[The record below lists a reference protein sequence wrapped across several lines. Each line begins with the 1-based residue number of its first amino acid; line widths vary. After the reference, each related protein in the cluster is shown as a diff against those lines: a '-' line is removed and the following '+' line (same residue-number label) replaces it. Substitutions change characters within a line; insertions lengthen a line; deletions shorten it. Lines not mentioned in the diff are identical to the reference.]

1 VTSNGRHPEL
11 DAEQAYIDHAYDCLE
26 AQRERVTRLRSMVE
40 VGRGGTNQA
49 RWEREVFEGNINHRL
64 GQLQLGSAS
73 LVFGRVD
80 DDEGGAYHIGRL
92 AVASEDQE
100 PVVVD
105 WRAPIAEPFYRATG
119 REPMGLRRRRHF
131 ATRGRELLDIED
143 EVFDLEGLA
152 AGDIQGHGAL
162 LSALDEHRTGH
173 LTDIVATIQGEQ
185 DEIIRDRLKG
195 MVVVQGGPGTGK
207 TVVALHRAAYLLY
220 THRFPL
226 EGQGVLVVAPNRLF
240 LRYVERVLPS
250 LGEAGV
256 HLLVLADL
264 VEDLIGEIP
273 VRLEESSATAAIK
286 GDARMADVIGA
297 AIRDRQRPLR
307 EDLVVPYG
315 LMSLRFTAS
324 VSAQVVREARRRAR
338 THNAGRR
345 HVENEVFRL
354 LAASHRSQPDPEA
367 VRSRLRNDEN
377 VRAALERIWPQL
389 TPTELLRDLFGSRA
403 LLGSA
408 ARGLLSE
415 SELASLARNR
425 GDGPGSYA
433 WSDSDVP
440 LLDEAY
446 ARLGPRLGRRHDDPE
461 ARTYGHIIV
470 DEAQDQSPMALRMIA
485 RRSLNGSMTVVGD
498 IAQATSAGGA
508 HSWEDVLRW
517 LPETSESPRRR
528 ELTIGYRI
536 AAPNMG
542 LAARVLAEAE
552 PSLDPPRSVRT
563 DGTPPRIVGSPPEG
577 LAALVVSVSL
587 EERAATGGG
596 SVAVIL
602 PRSLID
608 EVEAGFVVAG
618 VDHGRATIASRNVT
632 GGLRSDITLIPVALA
647 KGLELDAGV
656 VVEPARIVAEEPRGL
671 RALYVALT
679 RATKRLA
686 LVHAEPLPD
695 VLAE

>member
-11 DAEQAYIDHAYDCLE
+11 DAEQAYIDHAYACLD

-73 LVFGRVD
+73 LVFGRID
-80 DDEGGAYHIGRL
+80 DREGAAYHIGRL
-92 AVASEDQE
+92 AVAAEDQE

-105 WRAPIAEPFYRATG
+105 WRAPVAEPFYRATG

-143 EVFDLEGLA
+143 EVFALEGLA
-152 AGDIQGHGAL
+152 SGAIRGHGAL
-162 LSALDEHRTGH
+162 LTALEQHRTGQ

-185 DEIIRDRLKG
+185 DEIIRDELKG
-195 MVVVQGGPGTGK
+195 ILVVQGGPGTGK

-220 THRFPL
+220 TYRFPL

-240 LRYVERVLPS
+240 LRYVEQVLPS

-256 HLLVLADL
+256 HLMVLADL
-264 VEDLIGEIP
+264 LEDLLGDIP
-273 VRLEESSATAAIK
+273 VRLDEGPRASALK
-286 GDARMADVIGA
+286 GDARMADLVA
-297 AIRDRQRPLR
+297 NAVADRERTLR
-307 EDLVVPYG
+307 EDLAVPFG
-315 LMSLRFTAS
+315 LVGLRLTVQAS
-324 VSAQVVREARRRAR
+324 RHLVREARRRAR
-338 THNAGRR
+338 THNAARR
-345 HVENEVFRL
+345 FFEAEFFRL
-354 LAASHRSQPDPEA
+354 LAASHRSRPDPGT
-367 VRSRLRNDEN
+367 VRARLRGDDR
-377 VRAALERIWPQL
+377 VRAALEWMWPQL
-389 TPTELLRDLFGSRA
+389 TPAQLLRDLFGSRA
-403 LLGSA
+403 LLASA
-408 ARGLLSE
+408 ARGRFDPT
-415 SELASLARNR
+415 ELEQLYRSR
-425 GDGPGSYA
+425 GNSAGGYE
-433 WSDSDVP
+433 WSDADVP

-446 ARLGPRLGRRHDDPE
+446 ARLGARQGRRHDEPE
-461 ARTYGHIIV
+461 LRTYGHIIV
-470 DEAQDQSPMALRMIA
+470 DEAQDHSAMALRMIA

-498 IAQATSAGGA
+498 IAQATSAAGA
-508 HSWEDVLRW
+508 HHWQDVLGW
-517 LPETSESPRRR
+517 LPHGSQPPRQR
-528 ELTIGYRI
+528 ELTLGYRI
-536 AAPNMG
+536 PAPNMG

-552 PSLDPPRSVRT
+552 PTLEPPRSVRT
-563 DGTPPRIVGSPPEG
+563 DGSAPRIVGAAPED
-577 LAALVVSVSL
+577 LAAQVVAVSL

-608 EVEAGFVVAG
+608 SVEAGFVAAG

-632 GGLRSDITLIPVALA
+632 GGLWPDITLIPIPLA
-647 KGLELDAGV
+647 KGLEFDVSV
-656 VVEPARIVAEEPRGL
+656 VVEPARIVSEEPRGL
-671 RALYVALT
+671 HALYVAVT

-686 LVHAEPLPD
+686 LVHAEALPT